1 MRLKKGDVVYYCK
14 QDGHRY
20 RVGIGIVD
28 EQYFNEVRLEFLT
41 TAENRRINGVPLNEF
56 ESETHWKKLPKGWSY
71 DTDLVHMTWDEYPQ
85 EMRDLSFKNP
95 DDIKLGLEK
104 GYLVYS
110 KDKFWGN
117 VEAEITKDGYK
128 IVKKYPMWVM
138 HSDSVTIPVSKC
150 YSTWD
155 EAEAEVNANIAE
167 FKRQASLSDYD
178 WSVEQIDKTLNR
190 ARVFL
195 HDNQVDQIREYLLSL
210 PNVEDIET
218 RIALD
223 QFQWKYWK
231 NKKWNNVNV

>member
-1 MRLKKGDVVYYCK
+1 
-14 QDGHRY
+14 
-20 RVGIGIVD
+20 
-28 EQYFNEVRLEFLT
+28 
-41 TAENRRINGVPLNEF
+41 
-56 ESETHWKKLPKGWSY
+56 
-71 DTDLVHMTWDEYPQ
+71 
-85 EMRDLSFKNP
+85 
-95 DDIKLGLEK
+95 
-104 GYLVYS
+104 
-110 KDKFWGN
+110 
-117 VEAEITKDGYK
+117 
-128 IVKKYPMWVM
+128 M

-167 FKRQASLSDYD
+167 FERQANLSDYD
-178 WSVEQIDKTLNR
+178 WSVEQIEKTLNR

-195 HDNQVDQIREYLLSL
+195 HDSQVEQIREYLLSL

>member
-1 MRLKKGDVVYYCK
+1 
-14 QDGHRY
+14 
-20 RVGIGIVD
+20 
-28 EQYFNEVRLEFLT
+28 
-41 TAENRRINGVPLNEF
+41 
-56 ESETHWKKLPKGWSY
+56 
-71 DTDLVHMTWDEYPQ
+71 MTWDEYPQ
-85 EMRDLSFKNP
+85 EMGDLSFKNP

-117 VEAEITKDGYK
+117 VEAEITKEGYR

-167 FKRQASLSDYD
+167 FERQANLSDYD
-178 WSVEQIDKTLNR
+178 WSVEQIDNINNIFNDVKKLK
-190 ARVFL
+190 
-195 HDNQVDQIREYLLSL
+195 
-210 PNVEDIET
+210 VEDIET
-218 RIALD
+218 RIALN